1 MKEKVQI
8 IEEALI
14 PTPTKHNP
22 KTDLVVIKQGKIYV
36 VGVIVRHK
44 DTGYL

>member
-14 PTPTKHNP
+14 PIPTGNLKP
-22 KTDLVVIKQGKIYV
+22 DLVVFN
-36 VGVIVRHK
+36 
-44 DTGYL
+44 